1 MNLHL
6 RPILSALLRNRTGA
20 ILVAMQVA
28 IALAVLVNALY
39 IVTTRIEK
47 MGRPTGMD
55 VDNIFVIQSRGFT
68 AHYDL
73 KSSIQQDLAWL
84 RSLPGVIAATATNAI
99 PLSGGGS
106 SQAITVVPGDRSK
119 DDSFG
124 YYEVDEQGL
133 DALGL
138 HLVAGRNF
146 RHEEV
151 EPPITLDDAARF
163 VNNVILSRAAA
174 KELFGDQN
182 PLGKPVYDTLKKQA
196 TVIGIVDPAMNS
208 WVDSPHPDWVF
219 YMPRLTSALYG
230 GVRYIVR
237 TRPGERDALM
247 RLAET
252 HLATSNPDRVIHFV
266 RPMNYFKDL
275 SYLGDRSMGIY
286 LLTVTGL
293 MIAVTCLGIFAL
305 ATFNVATRTKQIG
318 TRRAVG
324 ARRAD
329 VVQYFLVENGLIT
342 SAGVVAGCALA
353 LGTGYYLS
361 LQYALPRLNLYF
373 LVGGVLMLWVVGQVA
388 AWQPARRAA
397 AVPPSVAT
405 RTV

>member
-1 MNLHL
+1 MNLHI

-39 IVTTRIEK
+39 IVTQRIEK

-55 VDNIFVIQSRGFT
+55 VENILIVQSAGFT

-84 RSLPGVIAATATNAI
+84 RSLAGVLAATPTNAI

-106 SQAITVVPGDRSK
+106 SQGLTIVPGDRTK
-119 DDSFG
+119 NDSFG

-151 EPPITLDDAARF
+151 EPPITLDDAGRF
-163 VNNVILSRAAA
+163 VGNVILSRAAA
-174 KELFGDQN
+174 KELFADQN
-182 PLGKPVYDTLKKQA
+182 PLGKPVYDTLGKQA

-208 WVDSPHPDWVF
+208 WVDSEHADWVF

-237 TRPGERDALM
+237 TRPGERDAVI
-247 RLAET
+247 RLAEA

-266 RPMNYFKDL
+266 RPMTYFKDL

-329 VVQYFLVENGLIT
+329 VVRYFLVENGMIT
-342 SAGVVAGCALA
+342 SAGVLAGCALA
-353 LGTGYYLS
+353 LATGYYLS
-361 LQYALPRLNLYF
+361 LEYALPRLNLYF
-373 LVGGVLMLWVVGQVA
+373 LVGGVLVLWATGQLA

>member
-1 MNLHL
+1 MNLQL
-6 RPILSALLRNRTGA
+6 RPIVSALLRNRTGA
-20 ILVAMQVA
+20 VLVALQVA

-39 IVTTRIEK
+39 IVMQRMEK

-55 VDNIFVIQSRGFT
+55 VANIFVIQSAGFT
-68 AHYDL
+68 QRYDL
-73 KSSIQQDLAWL
+73 KSSTQEDIAYL
-84 RSLPGVIAATATNAI
+84 RGLPGVIAATPINAI

-106 SQAITVVPGDRSK
+106 SQSLVTIPGKHTNDT
-119 DDSFG
+119 FA
-124 YYEVDEQGL
+124 YYEIDEQGL

-146 RHEEV
+146 RHDEI
-151 EPPITLDDAARF
+151 EPPITVDDAGRF
-163 VNNVILSRAAA
+163 VNNVILSRATA
-174 KELFGDQN
+174 EQLFGKQS
-182 PLGKPVYDTLKKQA
+182 PLGKAVYDNEGKVA

-208 WVDSPHPDWVF
+208 WVDAEHPDWVF

-230 GVRYIVR
+230 GVRYMVR
-237 TRPGERDALM
+237 TRPGQQDIAL
-247 RLAET
+247 RLAEA
-252 HLATSNPDRVIHFV
+252 HLSTSNPNRVVHFV
-266 RPMNYFKDL
+266 RPLTYFRDL

-286 LLTVTGL
+286 LLTVTSL
-293 MIAVTCLGIFAL
+293 LIAVTCLGIFAL

-329 VVQYFLVENGLIT
+329 VVQYFLVENGLVT
-342 SAGVVAGCALA
+342 SAGIILGCALA
-353 LGTGYYLS
+353 LATGYYLS
-361 LQYALPRLNLYF
+361 VQYALPRLNLYF
-373 LVGGVLMLWVVGQVA
+373 LVGGVLLLWAIGQVA

>member
-1 MNLHL
+1 MNLHF
-6 RPILSALLRNRTGA
+6 RPILSALLRNRVGA

-39 IVTTRIEK
+39 IVTQRIEK

-55 VDNIFVIQSRGFT
+55 VANMFVVQAAGFT
-68 AHYDL
+68 QHYDL
-73 KSSIQQDLAWL
+73 KASIAEDLGWL
-84 RSLPGVIAATATNAI
+84 RSLPGVVAATPINAI

-106 SQAITVVPGDRSK
+106 SQTLLTVPGKSTHE
-119 DDSFG
+119 SYG
-124 YYEVDEQGL
+124 YFEVDEQGL

-146 RHEEV
+146 RRDEI
-151 EPPITLDDAARF
+151 EPPITLDDAGRF
-163 VNNVILSRAAA
+163 VASVILSRAAA
-174 KELFGDQN
+174 QQLFGRDN
-182 PLGKPVYDTLKKQA
+182 PLGKHLFDSDGHQT
-196 TVIGIVDPAMNS
+196 TVIGVVDPAMNA
-208 WVDSPHPDWVF
+208 WVDQEHPDWVF
-219 YMPRLTSALYG
+219 YMPRLTSGLYG
-230 GVRYIVR
+230 GEHYIVR
-237 TRPGERDALM
+237 TRPGQRDALM
-247 RLAET
+247 RLAEA
-252 HLATSNPDRVIHFV
+252 HLSASNPDRVVHFV
-266 RPMNYFKDL
+266 RPLAYFRDL
-275 SYLGDRSMGIY
+275 SYLSDRAMGIY

-329 VVQYFLVENGLIT
+329 VVRYFLVENGMIT
-342 SAGVVAGCALA
+342 SAGILIGCALA
-353 LGTGYYLS
+353 LATGYYLS
-361 LQYALPRLNLYF
+361 LQYSLPRLNLYY
-373 LVGGVLMLWVVGQVA
+373 LVGGVLVLWGIGQLA

-397 AVPPSVAT
+397 AVSPSVAT

>member
-1 MNLHL
+1 MNLNV
-6 RPILSALLRNRTGA
+6 RPIVSALLRNRTGA
-20 ILVAMQVA
+20 VLVALQVA

-39 IVTTRIEK
+39 IVIQRIEK

-55 VDNIFVIQSRGFT
+55 IANIFAIEVRGFT
-68 AHYDL
+68 QRYDL
-73 KSSIQQDLAWL
+73 RSSVAEDIAWL
-84 RSLPGVIAATATNAI
+84 RSLPGVIAATPINAV

-106 SQAITVVPGDRSK
+106 SQALLVDPNHHIH
-119 DDSFG
+119 DSFG
-124 YYEVDEQGL
+124 FYEIDEQGL

-146 RHEEV
+146 RRDEI
-151 EPPITLDDAARF
+151 EPPLTNEDAGRF
-163 VNNVILSRAAA
+163 VASVILSRVAA
-174 KELFGDQN
+174 EHLFGHQN
-182 PLGKPVYDTLKKQA
+182 PLGKHLYNSDGKQT

-208 WVDSPHPDWVF
+208 WVDTDHPDWVF
-219 YMPRLTSALYG
+219 YMPRLASGLYG
-230 GVRYIVR
+230 GMRYIVR
-237 TRPGERDALM
+237 TQPGQRDALM
-247 RLAET
+247 RLAEA
-252 HLATSNPDRVIHFV
+252 HLTKSNPDRVVHWV
-266 RPMNYFKDL
+266 RPLSYFKDL

-293 MIAVTCLGIFAL
+293 LIAVTCLGIFAL

-342 SAGVVAGCALA
+342 SAGILFGCVLALA
-353 LGTGYYLS
+353 VGYYLS
-361 LQYALPRLNLYF
+361 MQYALPRLDLYY
-373 LVGGVLMLWVVGQVA
+373 LVGGVLVLWAIGQVA

>member
-6 RPILSALLRNRTGA
+6 RPILSALLRNRVGA

-39 IVTTRIEK
+39 IVTQRMEK

-55 VDNIFVIQSRGFT
+55 VDNIVVVQVAGFT
-68 AHYDL
+68 QRYDL
-73 KSSIQQDLAWL
+73 KSSIQQDLGWL
-84 RSLPGVIAATATNAI
+84 RGLPGVVAATATNAI

-106 SQAITVVPGDRSK
+106 SQGLTVVPGDRTK
-119 DDSFG
+119 DHSFG

-133 DALGL
+133 DSLGL

-146 RHEEV
+146 RHAEV
-151 EPPITLDDAARF
+151 EPPITLEDAGRF
-163 VNNVILSRAAA
+163 VGEVILSRAAA

-182 PLGKPVYDTLKKQA
+182 PLGKPVYDTLKQQA

-208 WVDSPHPDWVF
+208 WVDSEHSDWVF
-219 YMPRLTSALYG
+219 YMPRLTSGLFG

-237 TRPGERDALM
+237 ARPGERDAM
-247 RLAET
+247 IRLAEA
-252 HLATSNPDRVIHFV
+252 HLSTSNPDRVVHFV
-266 RPMNYFKDL
+266 RPMNYFRDL

-318 TRRAVG
+318 TRRAIG

-329 VVQYFLVENGLIT
+329 VVRYFLVENGLIT
-342 SAGVVAGCALA
+342 SAGVLGGCALA
-353 LGTGYYLS
+353 LGAGYYLS
-361 LQYALPRLNLYF
+361 IQYSLPRLNLYF
-373 LVGGVLMLWVVGQVA
+373 LVGGVLVLWAIGQLA

-397 AVPPSVAT
+397 AVSPSVAT

>member
-1 MNLHL
+1 MNLHI
-6 RPILSALLRNRTGA
+6 RPIMSALLRNRTGA
-20 ILVAMQVA
+20 VLVALQVA

-39 IVTTRIEK
+39 IVMQRMDK

-55 VDNIFVIQSRGFT
+55 VGNIFVIQSAGFT
-68 AHYDL
+68 ARFNL
-73 KSSIQQDLAWL
+73 KSSIQDDLAYL
-84 RSLPGVIAATATNAI
+84 RGLPGVIAATPTNAI

-106 SQAITVVPGDRSK
+106 SQGLVTVPGKHSTDT
-119 DDSFG
+119 FG

-146 RHEEV
+146 RHDEI
-151 EPPITLDDAARF
+151 EPPITTNDASRF
-163 VNNVILSRAAA
+163 VHNVIMSRATA
-174 KELFGDQN
+174 EQLFGKQN
-182 PLGKPVYDTLKKQA
+182 PLGKTVYDSIGQGA

-208 WVDSPHPDWVF
+208 WVDSDHADFVF
-219 YMPRLTSALYG
+219 YMPRVTSALYG
-230 GVRYIVR
+230 GVRYMVR
-237 TRPGERDALM
+237 CRPGQRDVVL
-247 RLAET
+247 RLAEA
-252 HLATSNPDRVIHFV
+252 HLATSNPDRVMHFV
-266 RPMNYFKDL
+266 RPMTYFRDL

-293 MIAVTCLGIFAL
+293 MLAVTCLGIFAL

-324 ARRAD
+324 ARRSD
-329 VVQYFLVENGLIT
+329 VVRYFLVENGVIT
-342 SAGVVAGCALA
+342 SAGILLGCVLALA
-353 LGTGYYLS
+353 TGYYLS
-361 LQYALPRLNLYF
+361 VQYALPRLDLYY
-373 LVGGVLMLWVVGQVA
+373 LVGGVLLLWIIGQVA

-397 AVPPSVAT
+397 GVPPSVAT

>member
-1 MNLHL
+1 MNLQL
-6 RPILSALLRNRTGA
+6 RPIVSALLRNRTGA
-20 ILVAMQVA
+20 VLVALQVA

-39 IVTTRIEK
+39 IVMQRMEK

-55 VDNIFVIQSRGFT
+55 VANIFVIQSAGFT
-68 AHYDL
+68 QRYDL
-73 KSSIQQDLAWL
+73 KSSIQEDIAYL
-84 RSLPGVIAATATNAI
+84 RGLPGVIAATPINAI

-106 SQAITVVPGDRSK
+106 SQFLTTVAGRHTNDT
-119 DDSFG
+119 FG

-133 DALGL
+133 DGLGL

-146 RHEEV
+146 RHEEI
-151 EPPITLDDAARF
+151 EPPITVDDAGRF
-163 VNNVILSRAAA
+163 VNNVILSRATA
-174 KELFGDQN
+174 EQLFGKQS
-182 PLGKPVYDTLKKQA
+182 PLGKPVYDSNGKQA
-196 TVIGIVDPAMNS
+196 TVIGVVDPAMNS
-208 WVDSPHPDWVF
+208 WVDSEHPDWVF

-237 TRPGERDALM
+237 TRPGQRDIAL
-247 RLAET
+247 RLAEA
-252 HLATSNPDRVIHFV
+252 HLSTSNPNRVVHFV
-266 RPMNYFKDL
+266 RPLTYFRDL

-286 LLTVTGL
+286 LLTVTSL
-293 MIAVTCLGIFAL
+293 LIAVTCLGIFAL

-342 SAGVVAGCALA
+342 SAGIVLGCALA
-353 LGTGYYLS
+353 LATGYYLS
-361 LQYALPRLNLYF
+361 LQYALPRLDLYY
-373 LVGGVLMLWVVGQVA
+373 LIGGVLVLWGIGQLA

-397 AVPPSVAT
+397 TVPPSVAT

>member
-6 RPILSALLRNRTGA
+6 RPILSALLRNRVGA

-39 IVTTRIEK
+39 IVTQRIEK

-55 VDNIFVIQSRGFT
+55 VASIFIVQSAGFT
-68 AHYDL
+68 ARYDL
-73 KSSIQQDLAWL
+73 KSSIQEDLAWL
-84 RSLPGVIAATATNAI
+84 RGLPGVIAATATNAI

-106 SQAITVVPGDRSK
+106 SQTLLTDPGRRTH
-119 DDSFG
+119 DSIG
-124 YYEVDEQGL
+124 YFEVDEQGL

-138 HLVAGRNF
+138 HLTSGRNF
-146 RHEEV
+146 RHEEI
-151 EPPITLDDAARF
+151 EPPITLDDAGRF
-163 VNNVILSRAAA
+163 VGSVILSRAAA
-174 KELFGDQN
+174 VQLFGHES
-182 PLGKPVYDTLKKQA
+182 PLGKPVFDNNGKQA

-208 WVDSPHPDWVF
+208 WVDNEHPDWVF

-237 TRPGERDALM
+237 ARPGERDAM
-247 RLAET
+247 IRLAEA
-252 HLATSNPDRVIHFV
+252 HLATSNPDRVVHFV
-266 RPMNYFKDL
+266 RPLSYFRDL
-275 SYLGDRSMGIY
+275 SYLSDRSMGIY

-329 VVQYFLVENGLIT
+329 VVRYFLVENGMIT
-342 SAGVVAGCALA
+342 SAGVLAGCALA

-361 LQYALPRLNLYF
+361 LQYSLPRLNLYY
-373 LVGGVLMLWVVGQVA
+373 LVGGVLVLWAIGQLA

>member
-6 RPILSALLRNRTGA
+6 RPILSALLRNRVGA
-20 ILVAMQVA
+20 ILVALQVA

-39 IVTTRIEK
+39 IVTQRIEK

-55 VDNIFVIQSRGFT
+55 VDNIFIVQSAGFT

-73 KSSIQQDLAWL
+73 KSSVQEDLAWL
-84 RSLPGVIAATATNAI
+84 RSLPGVVAATSSNAI

-106 SQAITVVPGDRSK
+106 SQALDITPNDHSK
-119 DDSFG
+119 HHSFG

-138 HLVAGRNF
+138 HLIAGRNF
-146 RHEEV
+146 RHDEI

-163 VNNVILSRAAA
+163 AGEVIISRAMAR
-174 KELFGDQN
+174 ELFGDQN
-182 PLGKPVYDTLKKQA
+182 PLGKPVYDSIGQAA
-196 TVIGIVDPAMNS
+196 TVIGVVDPAMNS
-208 WVDSPHPDWVF
+208 WVDNEHPDWVF
-219 YMPRLTSALYG
+219 YMPRLTSSLYG
-230 GVRYIVR
+230 GVRYLVR
-237 TRPGERDALM
+237 ARPGERDAMM

-252 HLATSNPDRVIHFV
+252 HLTASNPDRVVHFV
-266 RPMNYFKDL
+266 QPMSYFRDL

-324 ARRAD
+324 ARRVD
-329 VVQYFLVENGLIT
+329 VVRYFLVENGLIT
-342 SAGVVAGCALA
+342 SAGVLAGCALA
-353 LGTGYYLS
+353 LATGYYLS
-361 LQYALPRLNLYF
+361 IQYSLPRLNLYF
-373 LVGGVLMLWVVGQVA
+373 LVGGVLLLWAVGQLA

-397 AVPPSVAT
+397 AVSPSVAT

>member
-20 ILVAMQVA
+20 VLVAMQVA

-39 IVTTRIEK
+39 IVTQRMEK

-55 VDNIFVIQSRGFT
+55 VDNIFVVQSAGFT
-68 AHYDL
+68 AHFDL

-84 RSLPGVIAATATNAI
+84 RSQPAVIAASSSSAI

-106 SQAITVVPGDRSK
+106 ATSLTVVPGDRTK
-119 DDSFG
+119 HDSFG
-124 YYEVDEQGL
+124 YFEIDEQGL

-146 RHEEV
+146 RREEV
-151 EPPITLDDAARF
+151 EPPITVNDAARF
-163 VNNVILSRAAA
+163 VGNVILSRAAA
-174 KELFGDQN
+174 RQLFGDQN
-182 PLGKPVYDTLKKQA
+182 PLGKPVYDSLKQQA

-208 WVDSPHPDWVF
+208 WVDNEHPDWVF
-219 YMPRLTSALYG
+219 YMPRITSALYG

-237 TRPGERDALM
+237 TRPGERDAM
-247 RLAET
+247 IRLTEA
-252 HLATSNPDRVIHFV
+252 HLTVSNPDRVVHFV
-266 RPMNYFKDL
+266 RPMNYFRDL
-275 SYLGDRSMGIY
+275 SYLSDRSMGIY

-329 VVQYFLVENGLIT
+329 VVRYFLVENGMIT
-342 SAGVVAGCALA
+342 SAGVLAGCALA
-353 LGTGYYLS
+353 LATGYYLS
-361 LQYALPRLNLYF
+361 LQYSLPRLNLYF
-373 LVGGVLMLWVVGQVA
+373 LVGGVLVLWAIGQAA

>member
-20 ILVAMQVA
+20 LLVAMQVA

-55 VDNIFVIQSRGFT
+55 VDNIFVVQSAGFT
-68 AHYDL
+68 ARYDL
-73 KSSIQQDLAWL
+73 KTSIQQDLAWL
-84 RSLPGVIAATATNAI
+84 RSQPGVIAATSTNAI

-106 SQAITVVPGDRSK
+106 SQGLTLVPGDRSK
-119 DDSFG
+119 HDSFA

-146 RHEEV
+146 RHEEI
-151 EPPITLDDAARF
+151 EPPITVDDAGRF
-163 VNNVILSRAAA
+163 VGEVILSRAAA
-174 KELFGDQN
+174 RELFGDQN
-182 PLGKPVYDTLKKQA
+182 PLGRPVYDTLRHQA

-208 WVDSPHPDWVF
+208 WVDSEHSDWVF

-230 GVRYIVR
+230 GVRYLVR
-237 TRPGERDALM
+237 TRPGERDAM
-247 RLAET
+247 IRLAES
-252 HLATSNPDRVIHFV
+252 HLAASNPDRVIHFV
-266 RPMNYFKDL
+266 RPMNYFRDL
-275 SYLGDRSMGIY
+275 SYLSDRSMGIY

-329 VVQYFLVENGLIT
+329 VVRYFLVENGMIT
-342 SAGVVAGCALA
+342 SAGVLAGCALA
-353 LGTGYYLS
+353 LATGYYLS
-361 LQYALPRLNLYF
+361 LQYSLPRLNLYF
-373 LVGGVLMLWVVGQVA
+373 LVGGVLLLWAVGQVA

>member
-20 ILVAMQVA
+20 VLVAMQVA

-39 IVTTRIEK
+39 IVTQRIEK

-55 VDNIFVIQSRGFT
+55 VDNIFVVQGAGFT

-84 RSLPGVIAATATNAI
+84 RSLPGVIAASPSNAI

-106 SQAITVVPGDRSK
+106 SQGITIVPGDRSK
-119 DDSFG
+119 DRSFG
-124 YYEVDEQGL
+124 YFEVDEQGL

-146 RHEEV
+146 RHEEI
-151 EPPITLDDAARF
+151 EPPITVDDAGRF
-163 VNNVILSRAAA
+163 VGNVILSRATAR
-174 KELFGDQN
+174 ELFGDQN
-182 PLGKPVYDTLKKQA
+182 PLGKPVYDTLKQPA

-208 WVDSPHPDWVF
+208 WVDSEHPDWVF

-230 GVRYIVR
+230 GVRYLVR
-237 TRPGERDALM
+237 TRPGQQDIAL
-247 RLAET
+247 RLAEA
-252 HLATSNPDRVIHFV
+252 HLSTSNPNRVVHFV
-266 RPMNYFKDL
+266 RPLTYFRDL

-286 LLTVTGL
+286 LLTVTSL
-293 MIAVTCLGIFAL
+293 LIAVTCLGIFAL

-342 SAGVVAGCALA
+342 SAGIVLGCALA
-353 LGTGYYLS
+353 LATGYYLS
-361 LQYALPRLNLYF
+361 LQYALPRLDLYY
-373 LVGGVLMLWVVGQVA
+373 LIGGVLLLWLIGQLA

>member
-39 IVTTRIEK
+39 IVTQRIEK

-55 VDNIFVIQSRGFT
+55 VENIFVIQSAGFT

-84 RSLPGVIAATATNAI
+84 RSLPGVIAATPSNAI

-106 SQAITVVPGDRSK
+106 SQGLTIVPGDRTR

-124 YYEVDEQGL
+124 YFEVDEQGL

-146 RHEEV
+146 RHEEI
-151 EPPITLDDAARF
+151 EPPITLEDAGRF
-163 VNNVILSRAAA
+163 VGNVILSRATAR
-174 KELFGDQN
+174 ELFGDQN
-182 PLGKPVYDTLKKQA
+182 PLGKPVYDTLKHQA

-208 WVDSPHPDWVF
+208 WVGSEHADWVF
-219 YMPRLTSALYG
+219 YMARLTSQLYG

-237 TRPGERDALM
+237 TRPGELDTMM
-247 RLAET
+247 RLAEA
-252 HLATSNPDRVIHFV
+252 HLATSNPDRVMHFV
-266 RPMNYFKDL
+266 RPFSYFRDL

-329 VVQYFLVENGLIT
+329 VVRYFLVENGMIT
-342 SAGVVAGCALA
+342 SAGVLTGCALA
-353 LGTGYYLS
+353 LGAGYWLS
-361 LQYALPRLNLYF
+361 LAYSLPRLNLYY
-373 LVGGVLMLWVVGQVA
+373 LVGGVLVLWAIGQLA

>member
-6 RPILSALLRNRTGA
+6 RPILSALLRNRVGA
-20 ILVAMQVA
+20 ILVALQVA

-39 IVTTRIEK
+39 IVTQRIEK

-55 VDNIFVIQSRGFT
+55 VENIFIVQSAGFT

-73 KSSIQQDLAWL
+73 KSSVQEDLAWL
-84 RSLPGVIAATATNAI
+84 RSLPGVVAATSSNAI

-106 SQAITVVPGDRSK
+106 SQTLNIAPNDHSK
-119 DDSFG
+119 HHTFG

-138 HLVAGRNF
+138 HLIAGRNF
-146 RHEEV
+146 RHDEI
-151 EPPITLDDAARF
+151 EPPITLEDAARF
-163 VNNVILSRAAA
+163 AGEVIISRATAR
-174 KELFGDQN
+174 ELFGEQN
-182 PLGKPVYDTLKKQA
+182 PLGKPVYDSNGQQA
-196 TVIGIVDPAMNS
+196 TVIGVVDPAMNS
-208 WVDSPHPDWVF
+208 WVDNEHPDWVF
-219 YMPRLTSALYG
+219 YMPRLTSSLYG
-230 GVRYIVR
+230 GVRYLVR
-237 TRPGERDALM
+237 TRPGERDAMM

-252 HLATSNPDRVIHFV
+252 HLAASNPDRVVHFV
-266 RPMNYFKDL
+266 RPLTYFRDL

-324 ARRAD
+324 ARRVD
-329 VVQYFLVENGLIT
+329 VVRYFLVENGLIT
-342 SAGVVAGCALA
+342 SAGVLAGCALA

-361 LQYALPRLNLYF
+361 IQYSLPRLNLYF
-373 LVGGVLMLWVVGQVA
+373 MVGGVLLLWAVGQLA

-397 AVPPSVAT
+397 AVSPSVAT

>member
-6 RPILSALLRNRTGA
+6 RPIFSALLRNRVGA

-39 IVTTRIEK
+39 IVTQRMEK

-55 VDNIFVIQSRGFT
+55 VDNIFVVQVAGFT
-68 AHYDL
+68 QRYDL

-84 RSLPGVIAATATNAI
+84 RGLPGVVAATSTNAI

-106 SQAITVVPGDRSK
+106 SQSLTKVPGDRSTN
-119 DDSFG
+119 DSFG

-151 EPPITLDDAARF
+151 EAPITVNDAGRF
-163 VNNVILSRAAA
+163 VGEVILSRAAA
-174 KELFGDQN
+174 KELFGDAN
-182 PLGKPVYDTLKKQA
+182 PLGKPVYDNLKQQA

-208 WVDSPHPDWVF
+208 WVDNPHADWVF
-219 YMPRLTSALYG
+219 YMPRLTSGLYG

-237 TRPGERDALM
+237 ARPGERDAM
-247 RLAET
+247 IRLTEA
-252 HLATSNPDRVIHFV
+252 HLSTSNPDRVVHFV
-266 RPMNYFKDL
+266 RPMAYFKDL

-318 TRRAVG
+318 TRRAIG

-329 VVQYFLVENGLIT
+329 VVRYFLVENGLIT
-342 SAGVVAGCALA
+342 SAGVLTGCALA

-361 LQYALPRLNLYF
+361 IQYSLPRLNLYF
-373 LVGGVLMLWVVGQVA
+373 LVGGVLVLWAVGQLA

-397 AVPPSVAT
+397 AVSPSVAT